1 MKYIL
6 LFLALACIGCSN
18 TQETCSAYA
27 VEKEC
32 CTQ

>member
-6 LFLALACIGCSN
+6 LFLTLACVGCST

-27 VEKEC
+27 EQEC